1 MAKTSFRLIVEI
13 FILQLLKLTEI
24 YILGEEA
31 RLLITKVNVVMDIPI
46 LLSNQKG

>member
-13 FILQLLKLTEI
+13 FIQQLLKLTEI

-31 RLLITKVNVVMDIPI
+31 LLLITKVNVVMDIPI